1 MRYIHFRDDF
11 SIQEKFYTDDG
22 NGGKTVIDVPERV
35 EIEFFTVQGRS
46 RFVARRNGSE
56 FENCELSADGKT
68 LTVFVSLRNKPIGH
82 GRLLRLVTQ
91 ISEDASFPD
100 GLKYTRFPGRE
111 DAVLYLGKSDGP
123 LDLTSEIVFREE
135 GVTLERVWQSLQNNT
150 DFPNEKINLC
160 HIPSIPISG
169 VEGLQEAL
177 DNLDREIPSLE
188 VLLALSEMDS
198 SLASRLSSLEAWVE
212 NPTMGEAF
220 IQLLNVEE
228 LNGVRAFL
236 SGELS
241 VAGLATIAGGLLV
254 STTKRIYFGDTAH
267 YLELTADGEFHFS
280 HGVYSDDYMAA
291 DGIGS
296 HGGGGGGGADLAQVW
311 SSLTNQSIEEED
323 ITPTIKIATDHIP
336 DLSISKIAGLQ
347 EALGTK
353 QDTIS
358 DLATIRSN
366 ASAGATAY
374 SWGNHATAGYLLAS
388 VAAGTYATITS
399 LDNLASL
406 VEAGAVSASEQLA
419 SLASRLSS
427 LEALVENPTMGE
439 AFIQLLNTEE
449 LNGVRALLSGELSVA
464 GLATIAGGLLVSSTK
479 RIYFGDTD
487 HYLELTADGEFH
499 FSHGVYSDDYM
510 AADGIGSHGGGG
522 GGGADLAQV
531 WSSLTNQSVEEED
544 ITPTIKIATDHI
556 PDLGMSKIAGLQ
568 EALGTKQD
576 TISDLATIRSNAS
589 AGATAYSWGNHA
601 NAGYLLAS
609 VAAETY
615 ATITALG
622 TKQDIISDLATIR
635 SNASAGATAYSW
647 GNHANAG
654 YLLASVAAGTY
665 ATITSTLAL
674 AEEDATA
681 AARLSS
687 LESWFLHPELAEL
700 YTGILDT
707 DEIDLSGLVLSG
719 SSGGVFIMN
728 GNPVFSSLANSGNQI
743 AVTIG
748 GQQRTLTVNFAT
760 NCTNASAATNATYA
774 TNDASGRNIVSTYQ
788 TISEDL
794 ETQKSNA
801 EGLGNLY
808 ARVASLEDWFARP
821 SLGEAFIQQ
830 LDVEEIYGSNAYL
843 YNRVYFAGKTAF
855 IEWDVSE
862 AGLHFNTGIYSDAY
876 ISGDGVS
883 TSSDARL
890 KKNLQ
895 DVKLTVAQIAET
907 RAVTFD
913 WVDESKGSGAGTI
926 AQDWE
931 DLIPQNVHRWTD
943 DMLSIEYG
951 NIALI
956 SAIVIAREVKE
967 QSGLLKEQSGL
978 LKDVMH
984 RIEIIEHQLNL
995 S

>member
-68 LTVFVSLRNKPIGH
+68 LTVFVSLRHTPIGH

-123 LDLTSEIVFREE
+123 LDLTSEIVFGEE

-220 IQLLNVEE
+220 IQRLNTEE

-254 STTKRIYFGDTAH
+254 SSTKRIYFGDTAH

-336 DLSISKIAGLQ
+336 DLS
-347 EALGTK
+347 
-353 QDTIS
+353 
-358 DLATIRSN
+358 
-366 ASAGATAY
+366 
-374 SWGNHATAGYLLAS
+374 
-388 VAAGTYATITS
+388 
-399 LDNLASL
+399 
-406 VEAGAVSASEQLA
+406 
-419 SLASRLSS
+419 
-427 LEALVENPTMGE
+427 
-439 AFIQLLNTEE
+439 
-449 LNGVRALLSGELSVA
+449 
-464 GLATIAGGLLVSSTK
+464 
-479 RIYFGDTD
+479 
-487 HYLELTADGEFH
+487 
-499 FSHGVYSDDYM
+499 
-510 AADGIGSHGGGG
+510 
-522 GGGADLAQV
+522 
-531 WSSLTNQSVEEED
+531 
-544 ITPTIKIATDHI
+544 
-556 PDLGMSKIAGLQ
+556 MSKIAGLQ

-576 TISDLATIRSNAS
+576 VISDLNTIRSNAS
-589 AGATAYSWGNHA
+589 AGATAYGWGNHA

-615 ATITALG
+615 ATLTALG
-622 TKQDIISDLATIR
+622 TKQDTISDLGTIR
-635 SNASAGATAYSW
+635 SNASAGATAYNW

-674 AEEDATA
+674 AEEDAAA

-707 DEIDLSGLVLSG
+707 EEIDLSGLVLSG
-719 SSGGVFIMN
+719 SSGGVFTMN
-728 GNPVFSSLANSGNQI
+728 GSPVFSSLANSGNQI

-760 NCTNASAATNATYA
+760 NCTNAAAATNATYA

-808 ARVASLEDWFARP
+808 ARVASLEEWFARP

-830 LDVEEIYGSNAYL
+830 LDVEEIYGSNAYI

-855 IEWDVSE
+855 IEWDSSE
-862 AGLHFNTGIYSDAY
+862 RGLHFNTGIYSDEY

-895 DVKLTVAQIAET
+895 DVKLTVDQIARA

-913 WVDESKGSGAGTI
+913 WIDESKGSGAGTI

-931 DLIPQNVHRWTD
+931 DLIPQNVHRWGG

-956 SAIVIAREVKE
+956 SAIVIAREVEE
-967 QSGLLKEQSGL
+967 QNGI
-978 LKDVMH
+978 LKDAMR
-984 RIEIIEHQLNL
+984 RIGRIEHQLNL